1 MSGEVDK
8 RVEEWLAAA
17 EREKSCY
24 VPQSE
29 EERRCLGRRV
39 GKGVVRPARGLFAF
53 ESDWE
58 ALEPDEQALRIV
70 RGMAGQRPSVA
81 FCGPSAAIVHSL
93 DVPWRVLGQIHLAQA
108 PGVHSRSHG
117 QVVRHEYDGELVDVD
132 GVRVTPFWRT
142 VVDCLRWLPF
152 PDALAVADSALKEM
166 GCKVETLVAHVEE
179 EARGKTGKARAA
191 EGAAFAD
198 AGSANAGESLARGVM
213 LEAGFVRLTLQLELP
228 DPVEPWH
235 SYFVDYAWLD
245 GDGAPRV
252 FAELDGYR
260 KTENAAYM
268 GGRSAERVL
277 LDERRRESRLSLY
290 GVPIV
295 RFTLAQALRDWEFEL
310 LLDSYGVPRA
320 A

>member
-1 MSGEVDK
+1 MSGTVDE
-8 RVEEWLAAA
+8 RVAAWLAAS
-17 EREKSCY
+17 ERERSCY
-24 VPQSE
+24 VAQSAD
-29 EERRCLGRRV
+29 ERRYLNRRV
-39 GKGVVRPARGLFAF
+39 GKGAVRPVVGLYAA
-53 ESDWE
+53 EEAWN
-58 ALEPDEQALRIV
+58 ALEPDERALRIV
-70 RGMAGQRPSVA
+70 RGMAGQKPGIA
-81 FCGPSAAIVHSL
+81 FCGPSAALVHGL
-93 DVPWRVLGQIHLAQA
+93 DVPWRDLEQVHVAQRH
-108 PGVHSRSHG
+108 GSCSRSSNE
-117 QVVRHEYDGELVDVD
+117 VVRHEYDGELIDVD

-142 VVDCLRWLPF
+142 VADCLRWLPF

-191 EGAAFAD
+191 EVAAFAD

-213 LEAGFVRLTLQLELP
+213 LEAGFVRPTLQLELP

-235 SYFVDYAWLD
+235 SYFVDFAWLD
-245 GDGAPRV
+245 GDGAPCV
-252 FAELDGYR
+252 FGELDGYR
-260 KTENAAYM
+260 KTENAMYM

>member
-1 MSGEVDK
+1 MSSEVDR
-8 RVEEWLAAA
+8 RVEGWLATA

-39 GKGVVRPARGLFAF
+39 DKGVVRPARGLFAL
-53 ESDWE
+53 ETDWE

-70 RGMAGQRPSVA
+70 RGMAGQRPNAA
-81 FCGPSAAIVHSL
+81 FCGPSAAIVHGL
-93 DVPWRVLGQIHLAQA
+93 DVPWRALNQVHLAQGT
-108 PGVHSRSHG
+108 GVHSRSCG
-117 QVVRHEYDGELVDVD
+117 QLVRHEYEGELADVD

-142 VVDCLRWLPF
+142 VADCLRWLPF
-152 PDALAVADSALKEM
+152 PDALAVADSALEEM
-166 GCKVETLVAHVEE
+166 GCKVETLVAQVEE
-179 EARGKTGKARAA
+179 EARGKTGKARAL
-191 EGAAFAD
+191 EVAAFAD

-213 LEAGFVRLTLQLELP
+213 LEAGFARPVLQFEAP
-228 DPVEPWH
+228 DLVEPWH
-235 SYFVDYAWLD
+235 SYFLDYAWLD
-245 GDGAPRV
+245 QDGVPRI
-252 FAELDGYR
+252 FGELDGYR

-295 RFTLAQALRDWEFEL
+295 RFTLAQSLRDWEFEL